1 MEIDLLKRHHFIN
14 HNKNKHSTFCRRS
27 RHKIWFRGHFTEWST
42 HNKEHSNNFG
52 MEILPEKFEMMAF
65 VVQDPVRCKIIVD
78 NKCWQQIK
86 NFKHLG
92 FEISYVNA
100 KDIQRK
106 LAILPQMLEI
116 LNNSFKPNFVQKFL
130 E

>member
-1 MEIDLLKRHHFIN
+1 
-14 HNKNKHSTFCRRS
+14 
-27 RHKIWFRGHFTEWST
+27 
-42 HNKEHSNNFG
+42 